1 MKPSV
6 VILLVLAA
14 VTALVLVLSDDQ
26 ANDPLE
32 EISGGP
38 SLVTEE
44 VLQDDQ
50 LSLPAN
56 NGSSRTAA
64 PIADGSQAAAEET
77 LDGELSPY
85 ENELIGSVR
94 NDSGEPIAGATV
106 ILSDRPLQ
114 AIRDCL
120 RSRRTGEAPLG

>member
-6 VILLVLAA
+6 VILLVLSA
-14 VTALVLVLSDDQ
+14 VTALVLVLSSDQ
-26 ANDPLE
+26 GNDPIE
-32 EISGGP
+32 EISGSS

-44 VLQDDQ
+44 TAQNEQ
-50 LSLPAN
+50 LSLPTN

-85 ENELIGSVR
+85 ENELNGSVR
-94 NDSGEPIAGATV
+94 NDSGE
-106 ILSDRPLQ
+106 Q
-114 AIRDCL
+114 AP
-120 RSRRTGEAPLG
+120 SP